1 MTPAELNTYARAY
14 AAQREQEHRLQLSLI
29 YSHASLIRSMVW
41 SKHPP
46 RFDQAFPSG
55 ASSSPKAQMT
65 DEQIY
70 SIVQGLNALYGGKE
84 VEECLS

>member
-1 MTPAELNTYARAY
+1 MTPADLTTYARAY
-14 AAQREQEHRLQLSLI
+14 AAQKKQENRLQLSLI
-29 YSHASLIRSMVW
+29 YSHALLIRSMVW

-46 RFDQAFPSG
+46 RFDQFFPPG
-55 ASSSPKAQMT
+55 ASSSPKTQMT

-84 VEECLS
+84 VDECLS